1 MTIFAQRESPAEGG
15 FSDNAGCNATEGQ
28 SDCRDSNEALS
39 AEYDVLSK
47 AGSDDCENAKANP
60 RQQTTTEAIM
70 QESKQESKQG
80 STLERKR
87 VQDNKKSLIRDQAF
101 FVKPKP
107 II

>member
-1 MTIFAQRESPAEGG
+1 M
-15 FSDNAGCNATEGQ
+15 EGQ
-28 SDCRDSNEALS
+28 SDCRDSNEALP
-39 AEYDVLSK
+39 AEYDILSK
-47 AGSDDCENAKANP
+47 AGSDDCEKAKANP
-60 RQQTTTEAIM
+60 GQQALTEAVM
-70 QESKQESKQG
+70 QESKQG

>member
-1 MTIFAQRESPAEGG
+1 MTIFAQRESLADGG
-15 FSDNAGCNATEGQ
+15 CTDNAGCNATERQ

-47 AGSDDCENAKANP
+47 AGSDNCENAKANSGQ
-60 RQQTTTEAIM
+60 RAVTEAVM
-70 QESKQESKQG
+70 RESKQG